1 MTLPMSDELR
11 LHFTGLDWWLLSVSA
26 LCGAGWLLAGFYFN
40 LTHSHQ
46 TYFTLA
52 IVMKGLAV
60 SPLAVIA
67 LRRATGWDQWLLG
80 GALAFSSLGD
90 VLLAMRGAGLFIYGL
105 IAFLVA
111 HLLYVPLFIR
121 QWPQPFR
128 VSPGK
133 LIVTG
138 LVTVYAAV
146 MMWWLMPLQEGLSAP
161 VAVYLCVLTAMVIAA
176 TLADFETKWVT
187 LGAVLFLFSDSL
199 IALNKFKGLLGPV
212 SSGLLIW
219 ATYYNAQYLIA
230 MGVLGELCRQDDFAA
245 FESEEMTTHDSLHS
259 ILR

>member
-11 LHFTGLDWWLLSVSA
+11 LHFTSIDWWLLTLSVV
-26 LCGAGWLLAGFYFN
+26 CGAGYLLAGFYFN
-40 LTHSHQ
+40 LTPAHQ
-46 TYFTLA
+46 TYLPLA
-52 IVMKGLAV
+52 MALKGLAV
-60 SPLAVIA
+60 SPLALIA

-90 VLLAMRGAGLFIYGL
+90 VLLAMRGRFVYGL
-105 IAFLVA
+105 VAFLLA

-121 QWPQPFR
+121 QWPPQPFR
-128 VSPGK
+128 AAPWK

-138 LVTVYAAV
+138 LVIVYAAV
-146 MMWWLMPLQEGLSAP
+146 MLWWLLPLRDGLSAP
-161 VAVYLCVLTAMVIAA
+161 VAIYLCVLTAMVSTA
-176 TLADFETKWVT
+176 TLADFETAWVT
-187 LGAVLFLFSDSL
+187 VGAILFLISDSL
-199 IALNKFKGLLGPV
+199 IALNKFKGLFGPV

-230 MGVLGELCRQDDFAA
+230 LGVLGELCRQADFAE
-245 FESEEMTTHDSLHS
+245 FEPEDLAASDSVHS